1 MLEYI
6 FLILQLLFAVY
17 LIYYIVAFLSG
28 APFVP
33 SSNATA
39 KSMIAL
45 SQLKKG
51 MIAYDLGS
59 GDGKLL
65 WPISQTGAKA
75 IGVEINPLLVL
86 YGNVRK
92 FLHPNRTLIS
102 IRWRSFWSMTFSD
115 ADVLF
120 IYLLP
125 LRMERL
131 EKKLAHE
138 CKKGTLVVSNSFLF
152 PHWKIVRQ
160 DDANHVYV
168 YKIP

>member
-1 MLEYI
+1 MLAFI
-6 FLILQLLFAVY
+6 FLIIQLLFAIY
-17 LIYYIVAFLSG
+17 LIYYIIAFLSG

-33 SSNATA
+33 STNATA

-45 SQLKKG
+45 AQLKKG

-65 WPISQTGAKA
+65 GPIALTGAKA
-75 IGVEINPLLVL
+75 IGIEINPLLVL
-86 YGNVRK
+86 YSAVRRL
-92 FLHPNRTLIS
+92 LHPNRQIIS
-102 IRWRSFWSMTFSD
+102 VRWKSFWSMKFSD
-115 ADVLF
+115 ADVIF

-131 EKKLAHE
+131 EKKLAKE